1 MPEPQESIDCHDLR
15 NIQYKT
21 MLMNG
26 KKMYSNTITDTST
39 SCIEQLLEDEMKI
52 NKNSTW
58 PRLDKGD
65 KIRKLNE
72 YADKYCSDPENSCN
86 DVKNLKQYLLT
97 ALDRN
102 RLQKVREVRYNKD
115 TESIEHI
122 PCLTFNTTTNRF
134 TLNRSD
140 KRVSTMSSLGSGNT
154 TTRKKRAPKK
164 SQDKIEADINI
175 K

>member
-1 MPEPQESIDCHDLR
+1 MPEHQDSVDCHDLR

-26 KKMYSNTITDTST
+26 KALPSNKTNETNTA
-39 SCIEQLLEDEMKI
+39 CIERLLDEEMKT
-52 NKNSTW
+52 NRNVTW
-58 PRLDKGD
+58 ARLDKGE

-72 YADKYCSDPENSCN
+72 YADAYCSDPINFCS
-86 DVKNLKQYLLT
+86 DSSLLKQYLLI

-102 RLQKVREVRYNKD
+102 RLQKVREVKYNKD
-115 TESIEHI
+115 SETIEHI

-140 KRVSTMSSLGSGNT
+140 KRVSTMSSLGVGNT
-154 TTRKKRAPKK
+154 TTRKKRVAKK
-164 SQDKIEADINI
+164 PNDKIEADINTI
-175 K
+175 